1 VQPADIIR
9 GAAEEVLA
17 ALKVDAKKDDVKK
30 KEIEVR
36 INLHTRT
43 HSLTSLGCLRWAC
56 SRGGLEG
63 SLGREPELG
72 V

>member
-1 VQPADIIR
+1 VCVCVCVEQPADIIR

-36 INLHTRT
+36 AYTHTPFT
-43 HSLTSLGCLRWAC
+43 HSPPVSGCFGRRERQGPVWLG
-56 SRGGLEG
+56 
-63 SLGREPELG
+63 
-72 V
+72 